1 MEAYVTNLGKYN
13 EGKLIGKWAQF
24 PMDEEE
30 FTEAL
35 KSIGVQEGSAYE
47 EYFITDYETSCVT
60 AYEELGEYPN
70 LESLNELAELDN
82 KIGEN
87 EALQALIE
95 AIGNIQEAYE
105 TFKNERYV
113 FYKGQTLEDVAYEL
127 VQDREDLSEFARRY
141 FDYKSF
147 ANDLSYEGYD
157 KVENGVIYYY

>member
-1 MEAYVTNLGKYN
+1 M
-13 EGKLIGKWAQF
+13 
-24 PMDEEE
+24 
-30 FTEAL
+30 
-35 KSIGVQEGSAYE
+35 
-47 EYFITDYETSCVT
+47 
-60 AYEELGEYPN
+60 
-70 LESLNELAELDN
+70 NELAELDN

-157 KVENGVIYYY
+157 KVENGVIYFY